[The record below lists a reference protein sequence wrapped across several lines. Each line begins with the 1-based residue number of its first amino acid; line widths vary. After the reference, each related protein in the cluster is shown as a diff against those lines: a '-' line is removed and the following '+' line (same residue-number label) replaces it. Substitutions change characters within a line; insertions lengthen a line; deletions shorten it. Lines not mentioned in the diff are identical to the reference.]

1 MFLLLIEDLEFSDV
15 DLFIEGDKF
24 FWFCIESIVM
34 LKGDW
39 FELFFI
45 DEELENGDIL
55 ELVLDK
61 LFGIF
66 LLLVDKFVGNIDV
79 DSLLLVKG
87 LEVMDDILLFLV
99 KLFLGVLLEVI
110 SLGLY
115 IIDLLDKVLNVKKVW
130 KKKNINEG
138 IYIFNRFFFKII
150 FLNSCY

>member
-24 FWFCIESIVM
+24 VWFCIESIVM

-130 KKKNINEG
+130 KKKI
-138 IYIFNRFFFKII
+138 
-150 FLNSCY
+150 

>member
-24 FWFCIESIVM
+24 VWFCIESIVM

-79 DSLLLVKG
+79 DILLLVKG

-99 KLFLGVLLEVI
+99 KLFLWVFNLLEVI

-130 KKKNINEG
+130 KKKNI
-138 IYIFNRFFFKII
+138 
-150 FLNSCY
+150 

>member
-24 FWFCIESIVM
+24 VWFCIESIVM

-79 DSLLLVKG
+79 DILLLVKG

-99 KLFLGVLLEVI
+99 KLFLGMLLEVI

-115 IIDLLDKVLNVKKVW
+115 IIDLLDKVLNVKKVL
-130 KKKNINEG
+130 KKN
-138 IYIFNRFFFKII
+138 K
-150 FLNSCY
+150 